1 MLVNILVWIILGGIA
16 GWLASIVMKRDAQMG
31 AVANIIVG
39 IIGALIGGFIMNQ
52 FGGSGVDGF
61 NLSSLLVATLGAIV
75 LLAIIGFVQR
85 AR

>member
-31 AVANIIVG
+31 TMANIVVG
-39 IIGALIGGFIMNQ
+39 IIGAMIGGFIMSQ

-61 NLSSLLVATLGAIV
+61 NLSSLLVATFGAIV
-75 LLAIIGFVQR
+75 LLAIISLIQR